1 VPLDPALPPSYKAM
15 LDDIR
20 RRLSSLERS
29 PRLTS
34 ASIRGGLLRVLDAA
48 GKTVIR
54 MGQAND
60 RTVFQAFR
68 ADGSTA
74 LWVGR
79 TNTGN
84 EFFSI
89 VDKGNRIVVSDDA
102 VTGGLATPWVPVSFA
117 PTKAPSASLADQ
129 GFVFLEDTDPGEG
142 DVYRVS
148 FSHQHPKL
156 LVDAALFAAGSTSAR
171 LEVRDE
177 DGDVLLSA
185 TASNSQTV
193 GVHSVIS
200 AEDLNSTARL
210 HSWREFT
217 VRLFRTSGTG
227 RVGARLDAVVGRQ
240 S

>member
-79 TNTGN
+79 TNAGN

-89 VDKGNRIVVSDDA
+89 VDKANRIVVSDDA
-102 VTGGLATPWVPVSFA
+102 VTGGLATPWIPVHITPLGA
-117 PTKAPSASLADQ
+117 IGAQ
-129 GFVFLEDTDPGEG
+129 GFVYLEGTDASPA
-142 DVYRVS
+142 DVYS
-148 FSHQHPKL
+148 LQFFHQHPYL
-156 LVDAALFAAGSTSAR
+156 QLEGGIFAAADTGAS
-171 LEVRDE
+171 VDIVDVD
-177 DGDVLLSA
+177 DGDRVLFST
-185 TASNSQTV
+185 TASNSQTKTWAILLN
-193 GVHSVIS
+193 GD
-200 AEDLNSTARL
+200 DLKSTTKIHTWRKL
-210 HSWREFT
+210 H
-217 VRLFRTSGTG
+217 VRLTRTSGTG
-227 RVGARLDAVVGRQ
+227 RTAARVSVATGRQ
-240 S
+240 T